1 MTTSNGP
8 AVVLIGPPGSGKS
21 TVAGIL
27 SEHLGLPARDTD
39 TDVEAVAGKS
49 VAEIFVEDGEPR
61 FRALEREAVTQAL
74 AVHDGVLA
82 LGGGAVLDE
91 HSQAA
96 LEAYAAA
103 GGVVVFLDVSLAHAG
118 PRVGFNQ
125 ARPLLLGNPRAKWQ
139 ALMEARRP
147 VYERLATLRV
157 VTDARTP
164 RQVAGEIEAVIGGA
178 SRDAST
184 EGTRSEQ

>member
-1 MTTSNGP
+1 MTASNGP

-21 TVAGIL
+21 TVAGLL
-27 SEHLGLPARDTD
+27 SERLGLPARDTD
-39 TDVEAVAGKS
+39 TDVEVVAGKS

-61 FRALEREAVTQAL
+61 FRDLEREAVTQAL

-96 LEAYAAA
+96 LEAYAAG

-164 RQVAGEIEAVIGGA
+164 RQVAGEIEAALGGA
-178 SRDAST
+178 PEGAAT
-184 EGTRSEQ
+184 ERTRSEQ